1 MPLCVSAPVASRSQ
15 SCPDH
20 HTLQSPAGK
29 PRKTRSR
36 KSSSKRRSHSEREV
50 GKSRRYHS
58 EDKPSSRHS
67 SRGGA
72 SDVSTDTDE
81 WSAVEKQQAGLLPSS
96 SSSSKRAGGRGD
108 DSDDSF
114 DASQLPERV
123 PTDDTSGYVES
134 REELIED
141 AKAQRRTEQCVISV
155 SFSLV
160 APRSA
165 AHGCAR
171 TASTPRSSS
180 STGASPLRLPSLAA

>member
-50 GKSRRYHS
+50 GESRRYHS

-141 AKAQRRTEQCVISV
+141 AKAQRRTEQCVTSV
-155 SFSLV
+155 SLSLV
-160 APRSA
+160 APRTA

-171 TASTPRSSS
+171 TASTPRS
-180 STGASPLRLPSLAA
+180 

>member
-67 SRGGA
+67 SRGGRVRCQHRHGRVERRRKAAGRATPLVFLVLEEGRRA
-72 SDVSTDTDE
+72 S
-81 WSAVEKQQAGLLPSS
+81 
-96 SSSSKRAGGRGD
+96 D